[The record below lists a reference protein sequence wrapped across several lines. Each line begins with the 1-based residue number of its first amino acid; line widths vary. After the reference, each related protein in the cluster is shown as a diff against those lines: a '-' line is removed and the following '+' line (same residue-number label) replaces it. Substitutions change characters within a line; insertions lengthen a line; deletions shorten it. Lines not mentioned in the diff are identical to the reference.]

1 MKRDFLTDIQDNIY
15 KNNDNIASL
24 IPYLY
29 EGIGYS
35 LQIDATPLL
44 RKYVAAA
51 ILKYKNES
59 VSFEDILEDL
69 DINDFL
75 DEKSYSQHEMVR
87 HFIVHSAVM
96 NTKIIEEYLKSTKVK
111 QANKDLF
118 FISMGKF
125 FAM

>member
-1 MKRDFLTDIQDNIY
+1 MKRDFLTAIKDNIY
-15 KNNDNIASL
+15 KNNDNIASH

-51 ILKYKNES
+51 ILKYKNKN
-59 VSFEDILEDL
+59 VSFEDILDDM

-75 DEKSYSQHEMVR
+75 DEK
-87 HFIVHSAVM
+87 
-96 NTKIIEEYLKSTKVK
+96 K
-111 QANKDLF
+111 
-118 FISMGKF
+118 
-125 FAM
+125 